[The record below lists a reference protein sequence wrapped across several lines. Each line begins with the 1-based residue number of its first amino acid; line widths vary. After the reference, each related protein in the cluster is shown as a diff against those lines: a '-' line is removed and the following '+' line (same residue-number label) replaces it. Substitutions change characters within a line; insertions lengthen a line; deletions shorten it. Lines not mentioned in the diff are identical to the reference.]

1 MRTISLSTPNLKTQA
16 LVTNLVQGQLYGFT
30 VKAKNYGT
38 IYSEETAEVTA
49 TPRAQGQWSL
59 V

>member
-49 TPRAQGQWSL
+49 TPRAQGQ
-59 V
+59 